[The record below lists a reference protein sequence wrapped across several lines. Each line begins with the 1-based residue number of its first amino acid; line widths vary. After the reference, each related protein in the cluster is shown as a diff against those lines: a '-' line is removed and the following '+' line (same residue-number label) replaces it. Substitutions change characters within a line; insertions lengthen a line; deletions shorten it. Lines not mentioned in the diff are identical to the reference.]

1 MGSGRRGE
9 TKGRQN
15 VVKVCFWADNLKLRR
30 HTITARRRSCADN
43 ERGRGREGGGGREGG
58 RARAWTVG
66 YISG

>member
-30 HTITARRRSCADN
+30 HTIIARRRSCADN
-43 ERGRGREGGGGREGG
+43 ERGRGRERGGGGREGEREPG
-58 RARAWTVG
+58 R
-66 YISG
+66 